1 MTNEARNRM
10 NEIIDRVAGGDITT
24 NTDDV
29 IIEHDTVM
37 SPDDAE
43 SDESN
48 TETSPPPTKRKKVI
62 GHKAQKMEISDWS
75 NIGLIKFICSH
86 LGVFFPTIRSS
97 KPYIPFIG
105 SVQLSSFPFIELI
118 FHP

>member
-62 GHKAQKMEISDWS
+62 WHKAQKMEISDWS
-75 NIGLIKFICSH
+75 NIGLKVNLFSFKS
-86 LGVFFPTIRSS
+86 FFPTIRSS